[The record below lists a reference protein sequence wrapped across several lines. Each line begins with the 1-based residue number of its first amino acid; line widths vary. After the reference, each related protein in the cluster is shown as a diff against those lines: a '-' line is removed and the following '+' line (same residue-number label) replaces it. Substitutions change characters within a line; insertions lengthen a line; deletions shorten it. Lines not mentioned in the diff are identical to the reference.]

1 MSDSTKEVKTTSVEQ
16 GDVKEPEVSQDVKT
30 EQDDSKSDVQVP
42 LYRLSEE
49 IKKRKDVE
57 EQLAKM
63 TDADKKRQEE
73 EMERQGE
80 FKTLL
85 EKERAKNVELSRYK
99 EQFDA
104 LYDGVRG
111 DLLERLPEEKRE
123 KFGDVNDISLLKSIV
138 SEFSKESRK
147 NVGQAES
154 KVDGKNVKP
163 IKDMDDKEKRENWQS
178 ILESYTR

>member
-16 GDVKEPEVSQDVKT
+16 SDVNETEVSQDVKT
-30 EQDDSKSDVQVP
+30 EQEDSKSDIQVP

-49 IKKRKDVE
+49 IKKRKEVE
-57 EQLAKM
+57 SKLTEFA
-63 TDADKKRQEE
+63 DAEKKRQEE
-73 EMERQGE
+73 EMEKQGE

-85 EKERAKNVELSRYK
+85 EKERAKNEELTKYK

-123 KFGDVNDISLLKSIV
+123 KFGSVNDISLLKSIV
-138 SEFSKESRK
+138 SEFSREQRS

-154 KVDGKNVKP
+154 KVDRNNLKP
-163 IKDMDDKEKRENWQS
+163 MKDMSEKEKRENWQS
-178 ILESYTR
+178 ILDSYTR